1 MAGTIAAHAAQGR
14 MDGAIEQDWQRLRM
28 SVFRTVTSNG
38 RAVLHSVHER
48 LLPSI
53 ILRHLLHFQS
63 PTVVVCT
70 IGCGS
75 TGTGTSTAIVEVAE
89 EEEEEEVGAE
99 AGAAAA
105 GSFSGGISM

>member
-28 SVFRTVTSNG
+28 SVFRTVTSDG

-53 ILRHLLHFQS
+53 ILRHLPHFQS
-63 PTVVVCT
+63 PTVVACT

-75 TGTGTSTAIVEVAE
+75 TGTGTSTAIIEIAE
-89 EEEEEEVGAE
+89 EEEDEEVGAE
-99 AGAAAA
+99 AGATAAEIGRA
-105 GSFSGGISM
+105 HV